1 MTQDQDRATARD
13 VVVAIG
19 ENMRQSLE
27 PLVTKTVA
35 PSLYQVY
42 LHAGDYDHLRTLFG
56 EMESEAKRLLDQ
68 ELALLNREALPP
80 VARLLSTVGLRT
92 GPAPASRVVSAE
104 GRWTV
109 RFQEDPN
116 GHLTPGEIEVVS
128 EFAQRPAPGY
138 GSGNPTH
145 RISTTRRLG
154 GRMSTERQVV
164 ETAAVDAYARI
175 TYKDG
180 GGPQT
185 FLVTKDE
192 IVIGRDAPDVW
203 VDLRLE
209 TIPDVSR
216 EHARIR
222 RLPESGA
229 FRLKDLSKLGTTVNG
244 VAVPASVEMVDG
256 EVRDRD
262 QWVDLPERARI
273 GLAGVL
279 FLDFER
285 IAPR

>member
-1 MTQDQDRATARD
+1 
-13 VVVAIG
+13 
-19 ENMRQSLE
+19 
-27 PLVTKTVA
+27 
-35 PSLYQVY
+35 
-42 LHAGDYDHLRTLFG
+42 
-56 EMESEAKRLLDQ
+56 
-68 ELALLNREALPP
+68 
-80 VARLLSTVGLRT
+80 
-92 GPAPASRVVSAE
+92 
-104 GRWTV
+104 
-109 RFQEDPN
+109 
-116 GHLTPGEIEVVS
+116 
-128 EFAQRPAPGY
+128 
-138 GSGNPTH
+138 
-145 RISTTRRLG
+145 
-154 GRMSTERQVV
+154 
-164 ETAAVDAYARI
+164 
-175 TYKDG
+175 
-180 GGPQT
+180 
-185 FLVTKDE
+185 VTKDE